1 MSCVIDG
8 GTLPHK
14 IKWTIGSTFKDVI
27 ISYQHY
33 IQARVDRYHNLY
45 IVFDG
50 CDEKL
55 SIKATEHKQRSLQS
69 TSQNVNITE
78 YMILRTNRETFLS
91 NHINKNQFINLLC
104 QKLLESGIN
113 TLQSKGD
120 ADVLIIKKPIEETTK
135 KDVDVV
141 AKDTDTLILL
151 IYH

>member
-1 MSCVIDG
+1 M
-8 GTLPHK
+8 
-14 IKWTIGSTFKDVI
+14 
-27 ISYQHY
+27 
-33 IQARVDRYHNLY
+33 
-45 IVFDG
+45 FDG

>member
-27 ISYQHY
+27 IAYQHY
-33 IQARVDRYHNLY
+33 IQARLDRYHNLY

-104 QKLLESGIN
+104 QKLLEAGIN